1 MATRRKSLQHRHL
14 IGAVVAGVVV
24 GVATVTASPVAPAAA
39 DPYASCAADVC
50 IVSISEAAPAP
61 VSSGAGA
68 TAISSL
74 SGPSFVGSS
83 VWLANVVSAFQGG
96 TAYVTTSD
104 ASATAYQV
112 VSAPDDIW
120 LIIGQQVA
128 VKPDGSKVYAGVY
141 KPGNWANHDS
151 ADVLITTA
159 PGGTS
164 ATGSALHWDVLGEGT
179 TTYGVTLS
187 PDRKSVKLRSYANG
201 YVLPNYLLGGV
212 DVESTPAGTTVQTTP
227 KVLP

>member
-1 MATRRKSLQHRHL
+1 VKRVPYFV
-14 IGAVVAGVVV
+14 AVLPIAAFV
-24 GVATVTASPVAPAAA
+24 GITPMAPAAA
-39 DPYASCAADVC
+39 DPYVSCTADVC

-61 VSSGAGA
+61 ISSGLGA
-68 TAISSL
+68 TSIGRL

-83 VWLANVVSAFQGG
+83 AWLAGVVSAFQGG

-104 ASATAYQV
+104 TSATAYQV
-112 VSAPDDIW
+112 TSGPDDIW

-128 VKPDGSKVYAGVY
+128 AKPDGSKVYAGVY

-187 PDRKSVKLRSYANG
+187 PDRTSVTLKSYANS
-201 YVLPNYLLGGV
+201 YALPDDLRGGL
-212 DVESTPAGTTVQTTP
+212 DVESMPDGTTVQTTP
-227 KVLP
+227 QLLP

>member
-1 MATRRKSLQHRHL
+1 MKRLPFFV
-14 IGAVVAGVVV
+14 AVLPIAALV
-24 GVATVTASPVAPAAA
+24 GITPVAPAAA
-39 DPYASCAADVC
+39 DPYVSCMADVC
-50 IVSISEAAPAP
+50 IVSIYEAAPAP
-61 VSSGAGA
+61 ISSGLGA
-68 TAISSL
+68 TAIGTP

-83 VWLANVVSAFQGG
+83 AWLAGVVSAFQGG

-104 ASATAYQV
+104 TSATAYQV
-112 VSAPDDIW
+112 ASGPDEIW

-128 VKPDGSKVYAGVY
+128 AKPDGSKVYAGVY

-159 PGGTS
+159 PGRTS

-187 PDRKSVKLRSYANG
+187 PDRKSVTLKSYANS
-201 YVLPNYLLGGV
+201 YALPDDLRGGLA
-212 DVESTPAGTTVQTTP
+212 VESTADGTTVQTTP
-227 KVLP
+227 QLLP

>member
-1 MATRRKSLQHRHL
+1 VKRLPL
-14 IGAVVAGVVV
+14 LVAVLPFAAFGI
-24 GVATVTASPVAPAAA
+24 TAVAPAAA
-39 DPYASCAADVC
+39 DPYASCTADVC

-61 VSSGAGA
+61 ISSGLGA
-68 TAISSL
+68 TTIGSL

-83 VWLANVVSAFQGG
+83 AWLAGVVSAFQGG
-96 TAYVTTSD
+96 TAYVTASD
-104 ASATAYQV
+104 TSATAYQV
-112 VSAPDDIW
+112 VSVPDDIW

-128 VKPDGSKVYAGVY
+128 LKPDGSKVYAGVY

-164 ATGSALHWDVLGEGT
+164 ATGSALHWDVLGEAT

-187 PDRKSVKLRSYANG
+187 PDRKSVKLRSYANS
-201 YVLPNYLLGGV
+201 YSLPDYLLVGL
-212 DVESTPAGTTVQTTP
+212 DVESTPDGTTVQTTP
-227 KVLP
+227 QLLP

>member
-1 MATRRKSLQHRHL
+1 MKRLPL
-14 IGAVVAGVVV
+14 FVAVL
-24 GVATVTASPVAPAAA
+24 PVAAFVGTTLVSPAAA
-39 DPYASCAADVC
+39 DPYASCTADVC

-61 VSSGAGA
+61 ISSGLGA
-68 TAISSL
+68 TAIGSP

-96 TAYVTTSD
+96 TAYVTSSD
-104 ASATAYQV
+104 TSATAYQV
-112 VSAPDDIW
+112 VSVPGDIW
-120 LIIGQQVA
+120 LVIGQQVA
-128 VKPDGSKVYAGVY
+128 AKPDGSKVYAGVY

-164 ATGSALHWDVLGEGT
+164 ATGSALHWDVFGEGT

-201 YVLPNYLLGGV
+201 YALPDDVLLGL
-212 DVESTPAGTTVQTTP
+212 DAESTPESTPDGTTVQTTP
-227 KVLP
+227 PLLP

>member
-1 MATRRKSLQHRHL
+1 MKRLPL
-14 IGAVVAGVVV
+14 LVAVLPFA
-24 GVATVTASPVAPAAA
+24 AFAVTPVTPAAA
-39 DPYASCAADVC
+39 DPYASCTADVC

-61 VSSGAGA
+61 VSSAVGA
-68 TAISSL
+68 TAIGSPT
-74 SGPSFVGSS
+74 GPSFVGSS

-96 TAYVTTSD
+96 TAYVTASD
-104 ASATAYQV
+104 TSATAYQV
-112 VSAPDDIW
+112 VSVPDDIW

-164 ATGSALHWDVLGEGT
+164 ATGSALHWDVLGEAT

-187 PDRKSVKLRSYANG
+187 PDRKSVKLRSYVNG
-201 YVLPNYLLGGV
+201 WALPDYLLVGV
-212 DVESTPAGTTVQTTP
+212 DLESTPDGTTVQTTP
-227 KVLP
+227 QLLP